1 MSVDTQESPGRLER
15 CLARFGTDGAELREA
30 INRFVDVRRGDHV
43 LAVGSLIEG
52 LGNDK
57 SDLDLLLITHED
69 DVGDEEG
76 WVMGGRMVDLRSIS
90 AKTVAAMV
98 DKLHR
103 WVDQPWNLL
112 ELAPFSYDER
122 LLLHRLANGVEVVAR
137 PGDGPANDWLRPSV
151 RDLCRLKLQVAR
163 HLARTIQI
171 DMVGY
176 RRDGDYATMVL
187 ASQELLG
194 HGVDG
199 LLAGFQLTNPN
210 PKWRHRL
217 LGRLPTHWNHELA
230 VWPAEVPAQTAYWGC
245 HRAPAEPAA
254 GPSVS
259 HALRSVALTRAAFA
273 SVEPRLIAGRSMG
286 AWPGGVVGQGSLR
299 SECLPALEFDVD
311 FCLTGDGVAV
321 ARLNEFGHAVS
332 FTEDEFAVVL
342 LCDGA
347 TPKDAAVQE
356 LSRRWGTAESASAPD
371 VEATLTRVTAAGLC
385 LETSGNGAV
394 GV

>member
-1 MSVDTQESPGRLER
+1 MSVDTRESPDRLQR
-15 CLARFGTDGAELREA
+15 CLARFGTDSAGLRAA

-57 SDLDLLLITHED
+57 SDLDLLLITHENE
-69 DVGDEEG
+69 VGDEKG

-90 AKTVAAMV
+90 AKTVAVMV

-112 ELAPFSYDER
+112 ELAPFSGDER
-122 LLLHRLANGVEVVAR
+122 LLLHRLAGGVEVFAR
-137 PGDGPANDWLRPSV
+137 PGDSPASNWLRPNL
-151 RDLCRLKLQVAR
+151 RDLSRLKLQVAR

-217 LGRLPTHWNHELA
+217 LGRLPAHWNHELA
-230 VWPAEVPAQTAYWGC
+230 VWPAEMPAQTAYWSY
-245 HRAPAEPAA
+245 HRAPAEPTA

-259 HALRSVALTRAAFA
+259 HALRSVALTRAVFA
-273 SVEPRLIAGRSMG
+273 SVEPHLIAGRSM
-286 AWPGGVVGQGSLR
+286 AARPGGFAGEGSPT

-311 FCLTGDGVAV
+311 FCFTGDGVAV

-332 FTEDEFAVVL
+332 FTEQEFALVL

-347 TPKDAAVQE
+347 TPKGAAVQE
-356 LSRRWGTAESASAPD
+356 LSRRWGIAESALAPD
-371 VEATLTRVTAAGLC
+371 VEATLTRVAAAGLC
-385 LETSGNGAV
+385 LGTSGNGAA